1 MSSASTHSLS
11 IGLVHLVTGRL
22 VNCNKLAEMSS
33 SNPILRWEKVGKAF
47 YRNHEGYLLQ
57 WDIDDLANYTLASAP
72 YGGAIAVY
80 RTPRRVLESTILSSH
95 QAIFIYSGSGQ
106 FIHSMPWERNGPE
119 IVGIGWN
126 QREQLLV
133 VTAKG
138 LARCYYDFDGNF
150 WEFSI
155 GQVAETHGV
164 REVKFFAN
172 VFIVRLINN
181 QFIVV
186 HGPNY
191 RQTRSIQGPELD
203 GSSVYGGWSAVVD
216 ESSLDHGI
224 EIIASINNQVFSLSH
239 KAPQSRGVTSGPFEF
254 VSISPDSSNVA
265 LLNEKFILCIYTLD
279 LQSKLGEFKLGQQST
294 PSQLVWCGT
303 NAVAAVFDD
312 EIELF
317 EINSTQTTSGATLWF
332 DSTVVAVQE
341 MDGMRTITN
350 QKHDFFTKVPDVS
363 VGIFQLGSTSP
374 GAILR
379 DCVGHIERKSPKAD
393 ENLMIIG
400 DRLKEAVDSCI
411 EAAGYEYEVSWQ
423 KKLLR
428 AASFGKSALPY
439 YNSDKYVRISEYL
452 RALNSIREFKIGMLT
467 SYNQLIRLGPLQLI
481 NRLLLRNAH
490 LLAFKVAELLRLPK
504 ENIYVHWAC
513 AKIRRSQT
521 DDDSTY
527 AVVVQKVAEV
537 SGINYEEIAQVAYEE
552 GRSKLAILLLE
563 RETRPEKQIPLLL
576 SMGEDQLA
584 LQEADKSADVYI
596 IFYVLVC
603 LKEKLSIAAFF
614 KLLNDTTSG
623 PKCFELLC
631 KADGNIESIEL
642 LKKFYYQ
649 DDRRL
654 DTAQLDYQIALLQQ
668 KNTLDEA
675 ITQLAEV
682 KRAYQ
687 SISGKNF
694 ASKAVGEQERLL
706 KLQKQ
711 LEVDFDQPFV
721 GLSVSQTISNLL
733 TEGQTSR
740 AAKVK
745 DDFKVTESRYWWIM
759 LQALVA
765 RKDWDHLERFA
776 KSKKS
781 PIGYYPFYN
790 ECIKAGNQKAAAK
803 YVSSCTNF
811 DYKKRIDMFVECN
824 DIRGAVGE
832 ASKAKDAECLEE
844 LKALS
849 TPGLQREIDAELDR
863 ILKR

>member
-1 MSSASTHSLS
+1 
-11 IGLVHLVTGRL
+11 
-22 VNCNKLAEMSS
+22 MSS
-33 SNPILRWEKVGKAF
+33 SNPILRWEKVGKSF

-57 WDIDDLANYTLASAP
+57 WDIADLAGYTIASAP

-80 RTPRRVLESTILSSH
+80 PKPRPVSGNTLSSIH

-106 FIHSMPWERNGPE
+106 FIHSMPWERHGSE

-126 QREQLLV
+126 QREQLIV
-133 VTAKG
+133 VTANG
-138 LARCYYDFDGNF
+138 TARCYYDFDGNF
-150 WEFSI
+150 WEFSA
-155 GQVAETHGV
+155 GKSAETYGV
-164 REVKFFAN
+164 RDVKFFSN
-172 VFIVRLINN
+172 IFIVRAKND
-181 QFIVV
+181 QFTVV
-186 HGPNY
+186 YGTNY
-191 RQTRSIQGPELD
+191 RQTRSIQGPEMELD
-203 GSSVYGGWSAVVD
+203 DNASFNGWSGVVD
-216 ESSLDHGI
+216 DSSLDHGI
-224 EIIASINNQVFSLSH
+224 EIIASINNQLFSLSH
-239 KAPQSRGVTSGPFEF
+239 KAPQIRG
-254 VSISPDSSNVA
+254 SIRGQFSFICTSPDFSAVA
-265 LLNEKFILCIYTLD
+265 LLDDERVISVYTLD
-279 LQSKLGEFKLGQQST
+279 FQRKIGEFKLGQPST
-294 PSQLVWCGT
+294 PSQLLWCGN

-312 EIELF
+312 EIELVEF
-317 EINSTQTTSGATLWF
+317 GYGQSSRSTTLWF
-332 DSTVVAVQE
+332 DSTVVAIQE

-350 QKHDFFTKVPDVS
+350 RKHDFFTKVPEVS
-363 VGIFQLGSTSP
+363 VGIFQLGSTTP

-400 DRLKEAVDSCI
+400 DKLKEAVDSCI

-428 AASFGKSALPY
+428 AASFGKSALAY

-467 SYNQLIRLGPLQLI
+467 SYNQLIHLGPLQLI

-521 DDDSTY
+521 DDESTY
-527 AVVVQKVAEV
+527 AVVMQKVDKV
-537 SGINYEEIAQVAYEE
+537 PGINYEEIAQVAYEE

-563 RETRPEKQIPLLL
+563 RETRPDKQIPLLL

-596 IFYVLVC
+596 IFYVLMC

-614 KLLNDTTSG
+614 RLLNDTTSG
-623 PKCFELLC
+623 PKCFEILC
-631 KADGNIESIEL
+631 KADGNIESIDM

-654 DTAQLDYQIALLQQ
+654 DTTQLNYQLALLRQ
-668 KNTLDEA
+668 KNALDEA
-675 ITQLAEV
+675 IIELNEV
-682 KRAYQ
+682 KRGYQ

-694 ASKAVGEQERLL
+694 ASKVVGEQGRLL

-733 TEGQTSR
+733 TAGQTSR
-740 AAKVK
+740 AAKVR
-745 DDFKVTESRYWWIM
+745 DDFKVSESRYWWIM

-765 RKDWDHLERFA
+765 RKDWDNLERFA

-781 PIGYYPFYN
+781 PIGYHPFYS

-803 YVSSCTNF
+803 YVSSCTEM
-811 DYKKRIDMFVECN
+811 DYKRRIDMFVECN

-832 ASKAKDAECLEE
+832 AAKAKDAECLEE

-849 TPGLQREIDAELDR
+849 TPGLQREIDAELDK